1 MRLAIDIGA
10 TKTAMAWFDE
20 KLQLHFPTSFLT
32 ERYNWDIFQGGILTN
47 VKLARKKGFQA
58 DDIGISVAGVVDP
71 VTLRVQSANIP
82 ALTDRNL
89 GCEISDALGCPT
101 YVRNDGECLALA
113 EAIAGAGSD
122 YRTVFAIIL
131 GSGVGGALV
140 VNSRLLR
147 GATGQ
152 GGEWGH
158 GNALDSIVSHYGLTD
173 RVCGC
178 GRRNCLDLFGAGLG
192 LSNIHNDLS
201 GETTVAKDI
210 VTRWSEGDDLCERTI
225 TVFLEIV
232 SSQLAFTVNVV
243 NPEIIPVGG
252 GLANSDV
259 LVTRLDELTREKML
273 GRANRSIVVPAHR
286 VNDGCIVGAALL
298 SKDNC

>member
-20 KLQLHFPTSFLT
+20 KLRLHFSTSFLT

-47 VKLARKKGFQA
+47 MKLARKKGFQA

-89 GCEISDALGCPT
+89 GREISDASGCPT

-113 EAIAGAGSD
+113 EAITGAGSD

-192 LSNIHNDLS
+192 LSNIHKDLS

-210 VTRWSEGDDLCERTI
+210 VTRWSEGDNLCERTI

-232 SSQLAFTVNVV
+232 SSQLAFTVNIV

-273 GRANRSIVVPAHR
+273 GGANRSIVVPAHR